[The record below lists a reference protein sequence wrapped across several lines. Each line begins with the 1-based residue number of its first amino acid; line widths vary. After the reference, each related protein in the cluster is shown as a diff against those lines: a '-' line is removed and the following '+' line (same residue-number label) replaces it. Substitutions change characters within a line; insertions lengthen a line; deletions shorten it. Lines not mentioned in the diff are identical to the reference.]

1 MATRA
6 TPEVDDATAVAVE
19 RSLPASLL
27 FNVWTPILAALFS
40 ALLSVVVIMQ
50 E

>member
-1 MATRA
+1 MATRT
-6 TPEVDDATAVAVE
+6 TPEGDDAAVAVE
-19 RSLPASLL
+19 RSLPASLV
-27 FNVWTPILAALFS
+27 FNVWTPILAGLLS